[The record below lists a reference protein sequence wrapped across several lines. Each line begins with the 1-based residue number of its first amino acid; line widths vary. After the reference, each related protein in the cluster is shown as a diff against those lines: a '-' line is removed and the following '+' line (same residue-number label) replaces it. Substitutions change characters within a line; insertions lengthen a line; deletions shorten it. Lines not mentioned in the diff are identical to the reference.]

1 MNALLWKG
9 IISDTIFFA
18 WPIKLTTST
27 LIHTKAHTCTHP
39 HMHECKR
46 RNIML
51 LTHFYLT
58 KISADTIMFLLA
70 SGQKKIIYNIK
81 FERVNVALISR
92 ALLSS
97 WQCDVRHDSCKCDY
111 LHSSPFHLV
120 HFLDFPL
127 RTEIITWTAYYHND
141 GNFQVTSII
150 SNLTTKWNRITPW
163 CFFSSLGYFMTASLS
178 SLIQK

>member
-1 MNALLWKG
+1 MYFCERELFL
-9 IISDTIFFA
+9 IPIFFA

-70 SGQKKIIYNIK
+70 SGQKKKFYNIK
-81 FERVNVALISR
+81 FERVNVTLISR

-127 RTEIITWTAYYHND
+127 ALKSLHEQPTTTMMETSKLHQSYQSSQWNEIE
-141 GNFQVTSII
+141 
-150 SNLTTKWNRITPW
+150 
-163 CFFSSLGYFMTASLS
+163 
-178 SLIQK
+178 